1 MKQQGHRL
9 SCLCSTA
16 RPAPV
21 APAASACTP
30 DEFNTNLLV
39 VSICFPELFAEFKK
53 HYQIRIPDNALLLTF
68 KTWNSEMTSSL
79 SQLVSKSQVH
89 ALQAETQSAA
99 QGLASGTVD
108 FRDHLWCLSPGAGT
122 VPKPLGSTDRS
133 KLEARVTDK
142 LIWRR
147 SLSWEF
153 NSSAPSCPT
162 QLFIILDPYLLN
174 WRGSLKYFFRPKI
187 NVYLASR
194 EVKIFKFD

>member
-53 HYQIRIPDNALLLTF
+53 HYQIRIPDNALILTF

-89 ALQAETQSAA
+89 ALQAETQSGRWISEIICCVSVQALVQSLNLWDRLTEVNLRQGWLISSFGAA
-99 QGLASGTVD
+99 
-108 FRDHLWCLSPGAGT
+108 LW
-122 VPKPLGSTDRS
+122 VGSSTLQLQVVLHS
-133 KLEARVTDK
+133 S
-142 LIWRR
+142 
-147 SLSWEF
+147 SLS
-153 NSSAPSCPT
+153 CIPT
-162 QLFIILDPYLLN
+162 FWIEE
-174 WRGSLKYFFRPKI
+174 
-187 NVYLASR
+187 
-194 EVKIFKFD
+194 EV